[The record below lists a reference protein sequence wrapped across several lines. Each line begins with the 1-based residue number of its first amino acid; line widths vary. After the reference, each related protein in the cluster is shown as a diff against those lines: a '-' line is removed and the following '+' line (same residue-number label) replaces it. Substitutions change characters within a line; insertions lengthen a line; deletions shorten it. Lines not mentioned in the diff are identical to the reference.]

1 MTPGAHPLEELAVRV
16 GMESGVAAGLLLD
29 DWRVHPDRLRLGLR
43 QVSAKAPATRLFL
56 LVDQLEEVFTLCS
69 DEAERRGFIRGL
81 VAAVSD
87 PDTQTSVVLG
97 VRADFYPRC
106 AEYPELVEVIQDRR
120 VLVGPM
126 TAAELRE
133 AMIGPAT

>member
-1 MTPGAHPLEELAVRV
+1 M
-16 GMESGVAAGLLLD
+16 AAGLLLE
-29 DWRVHPDRLRLGLR
+29 DWQAEPGRLRLALR
-43 QVSAKAPATRLFL
+43 QVLAKVPTGARLL
-56 LVDQLEEVFTLCS
+56 LLIDQFEEVFTLCS